1 MSLEE
6 AVIVVVGAGL
16 AGLSAALEL
25 VAAGAEV
32 TVLEAGDEVGGRV
45 RTDVVDGVRFD
56 RGFQILLP
64 AYPELERLALE
75 PFPLRYLR
83 PGVFVHDNG
92 RHDLLADPRSG
103 PSAWDGL
110 LRQHVLSARDLAA
123 LSGFSARDAFGPVRP
138 LLAAPD
144 RPTRDELRRLGV
156 TESAVDA
163 VFRPFLAGVFLEPRL
178 RTSSRFFHLVWRS
191 FARGGAAVP
200 ALGMGELPKAMAERL
215 PAGTVQ
221 LETAVR
227 AVHDTGVDLEDGGR
241 IAADAVVVA
250 TDGTTAA
257 RLLPGL
263 AEPRWNGVTT
273 WYFRPT
279 RSPLRD
285 GCLVVDAGG
294 GPVVNTAVMSEVSRP
309 YSPHAP
315 LVQASVLGDA
325 SEQDVRAHL
334 SRLYGTDASRWE
346 VLRHYEI
353 PRALPAMDAPHRL
366 RQSVRA
372 GERRYVCGDHRD
384 TSSIQ
389 GALYSGRRAAR
400 AVLGTHG

>member
-1 MSLEE
+1 MI
-6 AVIVVVGAGL
+6 AVVGAGL

-25 VAAGAEV
+25 TAAGADV
-32 TVLEAGDEVGGRV
+32 TVLEAADEVGGRV

-56 RGFQILLP
+56 RGFQIVLP
-64 AYPELERLALE
+64 AYPELARLDLG

-103 PSAWDGL
+103 PSAWDGV
-110 LRQHVLSARDLAA
+110 LRQHVLGARDLAA
-123 LSGFSARDAFGPVRP
+123 LSAFTARDAFGPVRP
-138 LLAAPD
+138 LLEAAE
-144 RPTRDELRRLGV
+144 RTTRDELLGLGV
-156 TESAVDA
+156 TDRAVDA
-163 VFRPFLAGVFLEPRL
+163 VFRPFLSGVFLEREL
-178 RTSSRFFHLVWRS
+178 KTSSRFFHLVWRS

-200 ALGMGELPKAMAERL
+200 ALGMGELPKAMAAKL

-227 AVHDTGVDLEDGGR
+227 AVHDDGVELEGGGR
-241 IAADAVVVA
+241 VAADAVVVA

-257 RLLPGL
+257 RLLPGVR
-263 AEPRWNGVTT
+263 EPRWNGVTT
-273 WYFRPT
+273 WYFRPP

-285 GCLVVDAGG
+285 GCLVIDAGG

-309 YSPHAP
+309 YSPRAP

-325 SEQDVRAHL
+325 GETDVRAHL
-334 SRLYGTDASRWE
+334 ERLYGTDTSRWE
-346 VLRHYEI
+346 VLQRYEI
-353 PRALPAMDAPHRL
+353 SQALPAMDAPHRL
-366 RQSVRA
+366 RRSVRV
-372 GERRYVCGDHRD
+372 GGRRYVCGDHRD

-389 GALYSGRRAAR
+389 GALFSGRRAAR
-400 AVLGTHG
+400 AVLTDLRW

>member
-1 MSLEE
+1 M
-6 AVIVVVGAGL
+6 IVVVGAGL

-25 VAAGAEV
+25 VAAGVEV

-138 LLAAPD
+138 LLAAAD
-144 RPTRDELRRLGV
+144 LPTRDELRRLGV
-156 TESAVDA
+156 TERGVEA

-178 RTSSRFFHLVWRS
+178 TTSSRFFHLVWRS

-227 AVHDTGVDLEDGGR
+227 AVHDTGVDLEEGGR

-273 WYFRPT
+273 WYFRPP

-325 SEQDVRAHL
+325 GEQDVRAHL
-334 SRLYGTDASRWE
+334 NRLYGTDTSRWE
-346 VLRHYEI
+346 VLRRYEI

-366 RQSVRA
+366 RRSVRA

-389 GALYSGRRAAR
+389 GALHSGRRAAR
-400 AVLGTHG
+400 AVLRAHG